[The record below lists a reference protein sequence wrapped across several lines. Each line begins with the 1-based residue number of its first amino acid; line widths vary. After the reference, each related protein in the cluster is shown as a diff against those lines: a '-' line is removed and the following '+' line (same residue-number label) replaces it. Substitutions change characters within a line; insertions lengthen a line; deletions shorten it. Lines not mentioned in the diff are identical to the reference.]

1 MKKKCFIFLMVLLF
15 VFLFD
20 TEAKAKQKEEWQNE
34 LSLEQADLS
43 LQENTEQSFS
53 LQQYVTDVMDGTAD
67 FSFGAIVDCIC
78 EQVTGQWDAQKKTI
92 LHILA
97 LSVFAGIF
105 VKFAGTI
112 GDGDLGETG
121 FFVVFL
127 LLFSLVLSG
136 FLGVYAVAEKAL
148 ENLIGFMK
156 ALIPSF
162 SLTLCYGGKMQSSLA
177 FYEAMLL
184 TMGLLSMAMK
194 YFLMPGVE
202 IYFFL
207 SVINQMAGHRFS
219 KMVDLIGSILR
230 MSIRILFAAMIG
242 YQGIQG
248 LLVPVMD
255 RVRNNAVWNVAKGM
269 PGVGN
274 TAGSVMDT
282 VYGSGLLIKSA
293 VGVGG
298 VIAIVILCLYPM
310 MKVFLF
316 TFLYR
321 VAGAVAQPV
330 SDHRIVMVLQ
340 SAATSGKL
348 MLGYLLASGLMF
360 LLSIVIVLVSTNLGS

>member
-1 MKKKCFIFLMVLLF
+1 
-15 VFLFD
+15 
-20 TEAKAKQKEEWQNE
+20 
-34 LSLEQADLS
+34 
-43 LQENTEQSFS
+43 
-53 LQQYVTDVMDGTAD
+53 
-67 FSFGAIVDCIC
+67 
-78 EQVTGQWDAQKKTI
+78 
-92 LHILA
+92 
-97 LSVFAGIF
+97 
-105 VKFAGTI
+105 
-112 GDGDLGETG
+112 
-121 FFVVFL
+121 
-127 LLFSLVLSG
+127 
-136 FLGVYAVAEKAL
+136 
-148 ENLIGFMK
+148 
-156 ALIPSF
+156 
-162 SLTLCYGGKMQSSLA
+162 
-177 FYEAMLL
+177 
-184 TMGLLSMAMK
+184 
-194 YFLMPGVE
+194 
-202 IYFFL
+202 
-207 SVINQMAGHRFS
+207 
-219 KMVDLIGSILR
+219 MVDLIGSILR

-340 SAATSGKL
+340 WGASKRKTDVRVFTGIRTYVFSVDSHCVSHKL
-348 MLGYLLASGLMF
+348 SLICHMVIFNFFKFF
-360 LLSIVIVLVSTNLGS
+360 LLLQQNKKN

>member
-15 VFLFD
+15 GFSFD
-20 TEAKAKQKEEWQNE
+20 TEAGASQKEEWQNE

-162 SLTLCYGGKMQSSLA
+162 SLTLCYGGK
-177 FYEAMLL
+177 MLL

>member
-1 MKKKCFIFLMVLLF
+1 
-15 VFLFD
+15 
-20 TEAKAKQKEEWQNE
+20 
-34 LSLEQADLS
+34 
-43 LQENTEQSFS
+43 
-53 LQQYVTDVMDGTAD
+53 
-67 FSFGAIVDCIC
+67 
-78 EQVTGQWDAQKKTI
+78 
-92 LHILA
+92 
-97 LSVFAGIF
+97 VFAGIF

-184 TMGLLSMAMK
+184 AMGLLSMAMK

-248 LLVPVMD
+248 LLVPVNGPCEKIM
-255 RVRNNAVWNVAKGM
+255 RSGTWQRGM
-269 PGVGN
+269 PGVGKYS
-274 TAGSVMDT
+274 GQCDGYRIWKRSV
-282 VYGSGLLIKSA
+282 
-293 VGVGG
+293 
-298 VIAIVILCLYPM
+298 
-310 MKVFLF
+310 
-316 TFLYR
+316 
-321 VAGAVAQPV
+321 
-330 SDHRIVMVLQ
+330 
-340 SAATSGKL
+340 
-348 MLGYLLASGLMF
+348 
-360 LLSIVIVLVSTNLGS
+360 N

>member
-1 MKKKCFIFLMVLLF
+1 MGC
-15 VFLFD
+15 
-20 TEAKAKQKEEWQNE
+20 TE
-34 LSLEQADLS
+34 
-43 LQENTEQSFS
+43 
-53 LQQYVTDVMDGTAD
+53 
-67 FSFGAIVDCIC
+67 
-78 EQVTGQWDAQKKTI
+78 KTI

-184 TMGLLSMAMK
+184 AMGLLSMAMK

-202 IYFFL
+202 IYFFPKRDQSDGRTPVLENGGFNWQYIKDVNSYFVCGNDWL
-207 SVINQMAGHRFS
+207 SGN
-219 KMVDLIGSILR
+219 
-230 MSIRILFAAMIG
+230 
-242 YQGIQG
+242 
-248 LLVPVMD
+248 
-255 RVRNNAVWNVAKGM
+255 
-269 PGVGN
+269 PG
-274 TAGSVMDT
+274 
-282 VYGSGLLIKSA
+282 
-293 VGVGG
+293 
-298 VIAIVILCLYPM
+298 
-310 MKVFLF
+310 
-316 TFLYR
+316 
-321 VAGAVAQPV
+321 
-330 SDHRIVMVLQ
+330 
-340 SAATSGKL
+340 
-348 MLGYLLASGLMF
+348 
-360 LLSIVIVLVSTNLGS
+360 LVSSGNGPCEK

>member
-15 VFLFD
+15 GFSFD
-20 TEAKAKQKEEWQNE
+20 TEAKAEQKEEWQNE

-162 SLTLCYGGKMQSSLA
+162 SLTLCYGGKC
-177 FYEAMLL
+177 
-184 TMGLLSMAMK
+184 
-194 YFLMPGVE
+194 
-202 IYFFL
+202 
-207 SVINQMAGHRFS
+207 
-219 KMVDLIGSILR
+219 
-230 MSIRILFAAMIG
+230 
-242 YQGIQG
+242 
-248 LLVPVMD
+248 
-255 RVRNNAVWNVAKGM
+255 RVRL
-269 PGVGN
+269 PF
-274 TAGSVMDT
+274 
-282 VYGSGLLIKSA
+282 
-293 VGVGG
+293 
-298 VIAIVILCLYPM
+298 
-310 MKVFLF
+310 MKQCFLRWGCF
-316 TFLYR
+316 R
-321 VAGAVAQPV
+321 WQ
-330 SDHRIVMVLQ
+330 
-340 SAATSGKL
+340 
-348 MLGYLLASGLMF
+348 
-360 LLSIVIVLVSTNLGS
+360 

>member
-1 MKKKCFIFLMVLLF
+1 
-15 VFLFD
+15 
-20 TEAKAKQKEEWQNE
+20 
-34 LSLEQADLS
+34 
-43 LQENTEQSFS
+43 
-53 LQQYVTDVMDGTAD
+53 
-67 FSFGAIVDCIC
+67 
-78 EQVTGQWDAQKKTI
+78 
-92 LHILA
+92 
-97 LSVFAGIF
+97 
-105 VKFAGTI
+105 
-112 GDGDLGETG
+112 
-121 FFVVFL
+121 
-127 LLFSLVLSG
+127 
-136 FLGVYAVAEKAL
+136 
-148 ENLIGFMK
+148 
-156 ALIPSF
+156 
-162 SLTLCYGGKMQSSLA
+162 MQSSLA

-184 TMGLLSMAMK
+184 AMGLLSMAMK

-255 RVRNNAVWNVAKGM
+255 RVRNN
-269 PGVGN
+269 
-274 TAGSVMDT
+274 
-282 VYGSGLLIKSA
+282 A

>member
-15 VFLFD
+15 GFSFD
-20 TEAKAKQKEEWQNE
+20 TEAKAEQKEEWQNE

-43 LQENTEQSFS
+43 LQENTKQSFS

-184 TMGLLSMAMK
+184 AMGLLSMAMK

-219 KMVDLIGSILR
+219 KMVDLIGS
-230 MSIRILFAAMIG
+230 S
-242 YQGIQG
+242 
-248 LLVPVMD
+248 
-255 RVRNNAVWNVAKGM
+255 
-269 PGVGN
+269 
-274 TAGSVMDT
+274 
-282 VYGSGLLIKSA
+282 
-293 VGVGG
+293 
-298 VIAIVILCLYPM
+298 
-310 MKVFLF
+310 
-316 TFLYR
+316 
-321 VAGAVAQPV
+321 
-330 SDHRIVMVLQ
+330 
-340 SAATSGKL
+340 
-348 MLGYLLASGLMF
+348 
-360 LLSIVIVLVSTNLGS
+360 